1 MTRRGPAGG
10 VRRWDGR
17 RWDGAGAWRTA
28 WRLARYRPGL
38 YAASM
43 ALWVAFHALPL
54 GVGLVLQRVFD
65 ALAGPRP
72 AAVSLAGLLAVLVAV
87 EAARAVDLWLASRV
101 WTSSWH
107 HMGALLRLNMLHA
120 QLASGGPEAAVLP
133 GTPGEAVTRF
143 RDDVDDLLQFLDTWL
158 DVAGTM
164 LFAGVAVALMV
175 RIDPVVTV
183 AVALPLAGM
192 AVATRTLAGRI
203 RAWRRA
209 DREATAAVTGFLGE
223 LFASVLT
230 VKAAG
235 AAGAALRRL
244 GELNRAR
251 GRAAL
256 RDQLCSDLLDS
267 FNASTVDLGIGLVLL
282 LAAPAMRR
290 GDFTVG
296 DLTLF
301 ASYTGH
307 LIGLPYFAGR
317 LLVRRRQAGVAVER
331 MTRLLPPTAPG
342 SLVTPRRVDLTGR
355 GTASDPSP
363 SRPRRV
369 PRDRLEVIELR
380 GLSAVH
386 PSSGRGVRGADLLLR
401 RGTLT
406 VVSGPVGS
414 GKTTL
419 LRALLGLLPL
429 DAGQVRWNGGPVD
442 DPAAFLV
449 PPRCA
454 YVPQVPRLFSES
466 LADNLL
472 LGASP
477 PAGDLAAAV
486 RLAVLDEDV
495 AAMPDGLATLVGAR
509 GVRLSGGQAQ
519 RAAVARAFVRR
530 PELVVLDDV
539 SSALDLDTE
548 ARLWE
553 RLLTGETT
561 CLAVSNRAAT
571 LARAD
576 QVVRLDRGRVV
587 G

>member
-1 MTRRGPAGG
+1 MSVP
-10 VRRWDGR
+10 DGT
-17 RWDGAGAWRTA
+17 WRTA
-28 WRLARYRPGL
+28 WRLVRYRPGL

-43 ALWVAFHALPL
+43 ALWMAFHALPL

-72 AAVSLAGLLAVLVAV
+72 AALDLVGLLAAMIGV
-87 EAARAVDLWLASRV
+87 EAARAVDLWFAVRV

-107 HMGALLRLNMLHA
+107 HMGALLRLNMLRA
-120 QLASGGPEAAVLP
+120 QLASGGPEAAGLP
-133 GTPGEAVTRF
+133 GTPGEAVSRF

-158 DVAGTM
+158 DVAGTL
-164 LFAGVAVALMV
+164 LFAGIAVAVMV

-192 AVATRTLAGRI
+192 AVATRTLAARI
-203 RAWRRA
+203 RRWRRA

-235 AAGAALRRL
+235 AADAALRRL
-244 GELNRAR
+244 GELNRTR

-256 RDQLCSDLLDS
+256 RDQLCTDALDS
-267 FNASTVDLGIGLVLL
+267 FNASTVDVGIGLVLL

-307 LIGLPYFAGR
+307 LIGLPYFGGR

-331 MTRLLPPTAPG
+331 MTRLLPPAVPG
-342 SLVTPRRVDLTGR
+342 ALVTPRPVGLTGR
-355 GTASDPSP
+355 GGDGDGPPPTASPS
-363 SRPRRV
+363 
-369 PRDRLEVIELR
+369 PRDRLEVLEAR
-380 GLSAVH
+380 GLGAVH
-386 PSSGRGVRGADLLLR
+386 PSSGGGVRGVDMLLR

-406 VVSGPVGS
+406 VVSGPVGA

-429 DAGQVRWNGGPVD
+429 DAGRVYWNGRPVG

-477 PAGDLAAAV
+477 PPGGLAAAV

-519 RAAVARAFVRR
+519 RAAVARAFVRG

-539 SSALDLDTE
+539 SSALDTETE

-553 RLLTGETT
+553 RLLAGETT
-561 CLAVSNRAAT
+561 CLAVSNREAT

-576 QVVRLDRGRVV
+576 QVVRLEHGRAV

>member
-1 MTRRGPAGG
+1 MSPP
-10 VRRWDGR
+10 D
-17 RWDGAGAWRTA
+17 GAWRTA
-28 WRLARYRPGL
+28 WRLGRYRPGL
-38 YAASM
+38 YAVSM

-54 GVGLVLQRVFD
+54 GVGLVLQQVFD

-72 AAVSLAGLLAVLVAV
+72 AAISLAGLLAVLVGV
-87 EAARAVDLWLASRV
+87 EAARAADLWLASRV

-107 HMGALLRLNMLHA
+107 HMGALLRLNMLRA

-164 LFAGVAVALMV
+164 LFAGIAVAVMV

-183 AVALPLAGM
+183 AVALALAGM

-203 RAWRRA
+203 RSWRRA

-235 AAGAALRRL
+235 AGGAALRRL

-267 FNASTVDLGIGLVLL
+267 FNASTVDVGIGLVLL

-331 MTRLLPPTAPG
+331 MTRLLPPGASG

-355 GTASDPSP
+355 DGDGPPVAAAPP
-363 SRPRRV
+363 
-369 PRDRLEVIELR
+369 PRDRLEVLELR
-380 GLSAVH
+380 GLEAVH

-401 RGTLT
+401 GGTLT
-406 VVSGPVGS
+406 VVSGLVGS

-429 DAGQVRWNGGPVD
+429 DAGQVRWNGGPVE

-495 AAMPDGLATLVGAR
+495 VAMPDGLATLIGAR
-509 GVRLSGGQAQ
+509 GVRLSGGQTQ

-576 QVVRLDRGRVV
+576 QVVQLDRGRVV

>member
-1 MTRRGPAGG
+1 MSPRGATRAREPSPAAEAPD
-10 VRRWDGR
+10 R
-17 RWDGAGAWRTA
+17 AWRTA

-38 YAASM
+38 FAASM

-54 GVGLVLQRVFD
+54 GVGLVLQRLFD
-65 ALAGPRP
+65 ALAGPTP
-72 AAVSLAGLLAVLVAV
+72 AALDLAGLLAVLAGV
-87 EAARAVDLWLASRV
+87 EATRAADLWFAARV

-107 HMGALLRLNMLHA
+107 HMGALVRLNMLRA
-120 QLASGGPEAAVLP
+120 QLASGGPDAAVLP
-133 GTPGEAVTRF
+133 GTPGEAVSRF
-143 RDDVDDLLQFLDTWL
+143 RDDVEDLLQFLDTWL

-164 LFAGVAVALMV
+164 LFAGIAVAVMV
-175 RIDPVVTV
+175 GIDPVVTV
-183 AVALPLAGM
+183 AVAVPLAGM

-230 VKAAG
+230 LKAAG
-235 AAGAALRRL
+235 AGDAALGRL
-244 GELNRAR
+244 DELNRVR

-256 RDQLCSDLLDS
+256 RDQLCTDLLDS
-267 FNASTVDLGIGLVLL
+267 FNASTVDVGIGLVLL

-301 ASYTGH
+301 ASYTGY
-307 LIGLPYFAGR
+307 LTRLPYFGGR
-317 LLVRRRQAGVAVER
+317 LLARRRQAGVAVER
-331 MTRLLPPTAPG
+331 MTRLLPSHAPG
-342 SLVTPRRVDLTGR
+342 SLVTPRHVDLTGR
-355 GTASDPSP
+355 GGDG
-363 SRPRRV
+363 SRPPAAPAA
-369 PRDRLEVIELR
+369 PRDRLRVLEAHR
-380 GLSAVH
+380 LSAVH
-386 PSSGRGVRGADLLLR
+386 PSSGRGVHGADLVLR

-406 VVSGPVGS
+406 VVCGPVGS

-429 DAGQVRWNGGPVD
+429 DAGELRWNGTPVG

-472 LGASP
+472 LGVSP
-477 PAGDLAAAV
+477 APGELAAAV
-486 RLAVLDEDV
+486 RLAVLDEDL

-539 SSALDLDTE
+539 SSALDLETE
-548 ARLWE
+548 ARLWQGV
-553 RLLTGETT
+553 LAGGTT

-576 QVVRLDRGRVV
+576 QVVRLDHGRVV

>member
-1 MTRRGPAGG
+1 
-10 VRRWDGR
+10 
-17 RWDGAGAWRTA
+17 
-28 WRLARYRPGL
+28 
-38 YAASM
+38 
-43 ALWVAFHALPL
+43 
-54 GVGLVLQRVFD
+54 
-65 ALAGPRP
+65 
-72 AAVSLAGLLAVLVAV
+72 
-87 EAARAVDLWLASRV
+87 
-101 WTSSWH
+101 
-107 HMGALLRLNMLHA
+107 
-120 QLASGGPEAAVLP
+120 
-133 GTPGEAVTRF
+133 
-143 RDDVDDLLQFLDTWL
+143 
-158 DVAGTM
+158 
-164 LFAGVAVALMV
+164 
-175 RIDPVVTV
+175 VVTV
-183 AVALPLAGM
+183 AVAVPLAGM

-235 AAGAALRRL
+235 AGDAALGRL
-244 GELNRAR
+244 DELNRVR

-256 RDQLCSDLLDS
+256 RDQLCTDLLDS
-267 FNASTVDLGIGLVLL
+267 FNASTVDVGIGLVLL

-301 ASYTGH
+301 ASYTGY
-307 LIGLPYFAGR
+307 LTRLPYFGGR
-317 LLVRRRQAGVAVER
+317 LLARRRQAGVAVER
-331 MTRLLPPTAPG
+331 MTRLLPSHAPG
-342 SLVTPRRVDLTGR
+342 SLVTPRHVDLTGR
-355 GTASDPSP
+355 GGDG
-363 SRPRRV
+363 SRPPAAPAA
-369 PRDRLEVIELR
+369 PRDRLRVLEAH
-380 GLSAVH
+380 GLGAVH
-386 PSSGRGVRGADLLLR
+386 PSSGRGVHGADLVLP

-406 VVSGPVGS
+406 VVCGPVGS

-429 DAGQVRWNGGPVD
+429 DAGELRWDGTPVG

-472 LGASP
+472 LGVSP
-477 PAGDLAAAV
+477 APGELAAAV

-539 SSALDLDTE
+539 SSALDLETE
-548 ARLWE
+548 ARLWQGV
-553 RLLTGETT
+553 LAGGTT

-576 QVVRLDRGRVV
+576 QVVRLDHGRVV